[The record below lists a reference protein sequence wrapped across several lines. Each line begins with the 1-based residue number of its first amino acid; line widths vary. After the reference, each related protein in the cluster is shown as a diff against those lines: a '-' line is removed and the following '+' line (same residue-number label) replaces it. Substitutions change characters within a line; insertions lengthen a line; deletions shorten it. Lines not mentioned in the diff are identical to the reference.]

1 MDSDIL
7 IAQRA
12 PIKHIKEIASSINIQ
27 TDDLEYYGKYKAKL
41 PLRLIDEEKLKKN
54 HLVLVTAITP
64 TPSGEGKTTISVG
77 LTDGIN
83 LLGKKAMAVL
93 REPSLGPVFG
103 LKGGA
108 TAVSYTHLDVYKR
121 QGGHFM

>member
-64 TPSGEGKTTISVG
+64 TPSGEGKTTISC
-77 LTDGIN
+77 
-83 LLGKKAMAVL
+83 LL
-93 REPSLGPVFG
+93 
-103 LKGGA
+103 
-108 TAVSYTHLDVYKR
+108 YTSRCV
-121 QGGHFM
+121 